1 MIESLKREFQKPLVR
16 YGGIAVVILLVVQ
29 ELILPWFDW
38 RAATVAQLQASA
50 DVSVSTVLV
59 EGALADLG
67 VKKQKLETTRE
78 VLSNRFA
85 PKTGNESIEL
95 PSEFKG
101 LIDRWSLASTRVAVS
116 EIESTTPPLIEFA
129 ISLELEG
136 RPSDIF
142 GMVASIEKQSKLS
155 RVDRVTLYDIKPKR
169 VKARMEIRR
178 YVVPN

>member
-1 MIESLKREFQKPLVR
+1 
-16 YGGIAVVILLVVQ
+16 
-29 ELILPWFDW
+29 
-38 RAATVAQLQASA
+38 
-50 DVSVSTVLV
+50 
-59 EGALADLG
+59 
-67 VKKQKLETTRE
+67 
-78 VLSNRFA
+78 
-85 PKTGNESIEL
+85 
-95 PSEFKG
+95 
-101 LIDRWSLASTRVAVS
+101 
-116 EIESTTPPLIEFA
+116 LIEFA